1 MTVDIV
7 ERNSV
12 VPADAKE
19 IWKALTRL
27 FESRM
32 KKKERKKMSLLQV
45 LTYTEEAITEQY
57 NILSFIAVIV

>member
-32 KKKERKKMSLLQV
+32 KKKKKKNEFTASLDL
-45 LTYTEEAITEQY
+45 YRRSY
-57 NILSFIAVIV
+57 H